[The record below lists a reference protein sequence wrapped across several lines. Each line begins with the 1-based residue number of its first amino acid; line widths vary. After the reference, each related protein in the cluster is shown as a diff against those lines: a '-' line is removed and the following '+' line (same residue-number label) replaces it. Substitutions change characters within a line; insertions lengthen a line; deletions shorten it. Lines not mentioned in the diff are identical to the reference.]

1 MNWLEKLK
9 ENDTARRVLV
19 FVLLG
24 IVLYLLRSMI
34 DLILLTFI
42 FAFLVTRLENV
53 ILKRV
58 HVPRK
63 LIVIVLYSLVAVF
76 LYVAIVHFLPI
87 LINQIS
93 QLVDSL
99 VKLYNNPSDNTIVKW
114 IVGFLKES
122 NIQKYLQA
130 GVDFIIAS
138 LSGIGSVGLSFFLAL
153 ILSLFFSL
161 EKERV
166 TSFTGQFMTS
176 KVGFIFK
183 EAAFFGKKFVSTFG
197 VVLEAQLMIALVNTF
212 ITTIALY
219 LMDFPQLLSLSIM
232 VFVLGL
238 IPVAGVIISCIP
250 LVLIAYSVGGFQDVV
265 YILITVVIVH
275 AIETYI
281 LNPKLMSS
289 KTNLPV
295 FYTFIILIFSET
307 FFGVWGLIV
316 GIPVFVFLLDI
327 LEVRNAEDLK
337 KRTIFGRK
345 KKVSYFS
352 INIGIFVEFTM
363 SCILTCECFF
373 FVTCCL
379 AFKNEFAR

>member
-1 MNWLEKLK
+1 MIGFILQINIIFVNLIFKIMIEWRKKRAGEKMSWLEKLK
-9 ENDTARRVLV
+9 ENNTARRVLV
-19 FVLLG
+19 FILIGV
-24 IVLYLLRSMI
+24 VLYLLRSMI

-58 HVPRK
+58 RIPRK
-63 LIVIVLYSLVAVF
+63 LIVIVLYTLVALF

-87 LINQIS
+87 LIDQIS

-99 VKLYNNPSDNTIVKW
+99 VKIYNNPPDNAIAKW
-114 IVGFLKES
+114 FVGFLKES
-122 NIQKYLQA
+122 NIEKYLQT
-130 GVDFIIAS
+130 GVDFIIVS
-138 LSGIGSVGLSFFLAL
+138 LSGIGSVELSFFLAL

-166 TSFTGQFMTS
+166 TSFTGQFLTS

-183 EAAFFGKKFVSTFG
+183 EAAFFGKKFVGTFG
-197 VVLEAQLMIALVNTF
+197 VVLEAQLMIALVNTI

-238 IPVAGVIISCIP
+238 IPVAGVIISCVP
-250 LVLIAYSVGGFQDVV
+250 LVLIAYSVGGLQDVF
-265 YILITVVIVH
+265 YILLTVVIVH

-295 FYTFIILIFSET
+295 FYTFIVLIFSET

-327 LEVRNAEDLK
+327 LDVRNAEDK
-337 KRTIFGRK
+337 EKRTIFGRK
-345 KKVSYFS
+345 KKVD
-352 INIGIFVEFTM
+352 
-363 SCILTCECFF
+363 
-373 FVTCCL
+373 
-379 AFKNEFAR
+379 

>member
-58 HVPRK
+58 RVPRK

-316 GIPVFVFLLDI
+316 GIPVFVFLLDFRS
-327 LEVRNAEDLK
+327 EKCRRLK
-337 KRTIFGRK
+337 KTNNIWTQEKSRLGDSLNLLFLFPIKSQLLQHQHRYFRG
-345 KKVSYFS
+345 VYYELHSY
-352 INIGIFVEFTM
+352 
-363 SCILTCECFF
+363 L
-373 FVTCCL
+373 
-379 AFKNEFAR
+379 

>member
-24 IVLYLLRSMI
+24 IVLYLLLRSMI

-58 HVPRK
+58 RVPRK

-345 KKVSYFS
+345 KKVD
-352 INIGIFVEFTM
+352 
-363 SCILTCECFF
+363 
-373 FVTCCL
+373 
-379 AFKNEFAR
+379 

>member
-1 MNWLEKLK
+1 
-9 ENDTARRVLV
+9 
-19 FVLLG
+19 
-24 IVLYLLRSMI
+24 
-34 DLILLTFI
+34 
-42 FAFLVTRLENV
+42 
-53 ILKRV
+53 
-58 HVPRK
+58 K

-76 LYVAIVHFLPI
+76 LYVVIVHFLPI

-345 KKVSYFS
+345 KKVD
-352 INIGIFVEFTM
+352 
-363 SCILTCECFF
+363 
-373 FVTCCL
+373 
-379 AFKNEFAR
+379 